1 MPGSPTVRRRRLR
14 IELRRLRQE
23 AGLTG
28 EHVAGELGWSAAK
41 ISRLENGTGYV
52 QPVDVAAL
60 CDLYGASNDLKDLL
74 KRFAAESKK
83 RDWWQSS
90 SYRSAIPSWF
100 GVYVGLE
107 GTSSYLRTYEA
118 EYVPGLFQT
127 ADYIR
132 EVYRTSRDSRS
143 PEEIDQQVAV
153 RLARQQILTRTEE
166 PPELWAIIGESV
178 LRRRIG
184 SSELMKAQLEHIAE
198 TSRLPNVT
206 VQVLPFSVGVH
217 PGMNGPFVILSFPE
231 DSDTDVVYLENM
243 VGSLYVE
250 DSTDVRRY
258 AAAFDHL
265 RANAADP
272 GTSTKM
278 ILSASKEMN

>member
-1 MPGSPTVRRRRLR
+1 MADSPTVRRRRLR

-28 EHVAGELGWSAAK
+28 EQVASRLGWSAAK

-60 CDLYGASNDLKDLL
+60 CDLYAAPDDLTELL

-90 SYRSAIPSWF
+90 EYRKAIPPWF

-118 EYVPGLFQT
+118 EYVPGLLQT
-127 ADYIR
+127 EGYIR
-132 EVYRTSRDSRS
+132 EVYRASRDKRS

-153 RLARQQILTRTEE
+153 RAARQQILTRSEE
-166 PPELWAIIGESV
+166 PPEFWAILGETV
-178 LRRRIG
+178 LRRQVGPPGVMR
-184 SSELMKAQLEHIAE
+184 AQLDHIVE
-198 TSRLPNVT
+198 MSGLPNIT
-206 VQVLPFSVGVH
+206 IQVLPFSVGVH
-217 PGMNGPFVILSFPE
+217 PGMNGPFIILSFPE
-231 DSDTDVVYLENM
+231 ENDADIVYLENM

-258 AAAFDHL
+258 AGAFDHL
-265 RANAADP
+265 RASAMDP
-272 GTSTKM
+272 DASRKM
-278 ILSASKEMN
+278 ISDARKEMN